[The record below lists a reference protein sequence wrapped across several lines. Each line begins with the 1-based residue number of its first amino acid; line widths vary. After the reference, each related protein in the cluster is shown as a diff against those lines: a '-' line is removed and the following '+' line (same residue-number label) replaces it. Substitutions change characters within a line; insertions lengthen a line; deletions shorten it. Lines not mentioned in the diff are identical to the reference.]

1 MTRRR
6 FTLVACCAL
15 AAALGL
21 AAHRSPAALGTLPS
35 EAASLRQVPPLV
47 LPRAMAVSSDACEF
61 TFASGVL
68 EAANMYFPQEMPV
81 YEAVRSEPTL
91 ETACALS
98 ELLGEP
104 VPNDMRASAPE
115 RFPTGSFYILQV
127 GDLYMSCF
135 LHGNDSV
142 TWSNRKPFL
151 RTPTREMDP
160 AVGIDETA
168 AAAHAFLEHTGLLP
182 EGAHL
187 TRVVSTRIAGRGQ
200 VVLVRSAVYRRFH
213 NGFPEGIFAV
223 GVNCDGDVCSIKR
236 NMRDLREVGVYPILS
251 PDEAREALSSD
262 AARIEGLSRPGVF
275 AEATI
280 ESVEMEYY
288 DGAAGWDMDTIQPIY
303 CFKGTASD
311 PSRGIVREVK
321 ATVPAVRPEFVAP
334 LEMARP
340 GGQARGA
347 ASRNTPGH

>member
-1 MTRRR
+1 MTRRC
-6 FTLVACCAL
+6 FTLVAFCAL
-15 AAALGL
+15 AAALGP
-21 AAHRSPAALGTLPS
+21 AAHRSPTALGTPPP

-47 LPRAMAVSSDACEF
+47 LPRAMAVSSDPCEF
-61 TFASGVL
+61 TFASGLL
-68 EAANMYFPQEMPV
+68 EAANMYFPAEMPV
-81 YEAVRSEPTL
+81 YETLRSEPTQ
-91 ETACALS
+91 EMACALS

-104 VPNDMRASAPE
+104 VPDDMRASAPE
-115 RFPTGSFYILQV
+115 TFPTGSFYVLQV

-135 LHGNDSV
+135 LHGNYSV
-142 TWSNRKPFL
+142 TWRNRDPYL
-151 RTPTREMDP
+151 PTSLHETQP

-168 AAAHAFLEHTGLLP
+168 AAADAFLEQTGLLP
-182 EGAHL
+182 EGARL
-187 TRVVSTRIAGRGQ
+187 TRVVPTRIAGRGQ

-213 NGFPEGIFAV
+213 HGFPEGIFAV
-223 GVNCDGDVCSIKR
+223 GVNCDGEVCSIKR
-236 NMRDLREVGVYPILS
+236 NMRDPREVGVYPILS

-311 PSRGIVREVK
+311 LSTGIVRDVK
-321 ATVPAVRPEFVAP
+321 ATVPAVRPEFVLP
-334 LEMARP
+334 VELARP
-340 GGQARGA
+340 GGQD
-347 ASRNTPGH
+347 